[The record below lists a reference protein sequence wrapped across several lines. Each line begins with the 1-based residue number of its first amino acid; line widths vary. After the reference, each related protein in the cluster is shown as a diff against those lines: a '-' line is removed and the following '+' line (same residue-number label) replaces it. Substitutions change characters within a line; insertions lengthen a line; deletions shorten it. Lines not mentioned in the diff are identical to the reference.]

1 MGGRGSASFVH
12 FDLYM
17 SILYKYTV
25 SSNENTYICLVDKT
39 FVRLT
44 LIAHTS
50 IVHSFHTSNIKLT
63 RV

>member
-12 FDLYM
+12 LVLYM
-17 SILYKYTV
+17 SILYNYTV
-25 SSNENTYICLVDKT
+25 SSIEITYFCLVDKT

-44 LIAHTS
+44 LVAHTS